1 MRIFVYGTL
10 MSGLERATVL
20 NNSQFLGAGTIQA
33 TLYNLGSYPCITEG
47 STKVVGEIYE
57 VDDTT
62 LQELDVID
70 GYDKHEPE
78 ASLYY
83 RKQVTAIMIDGQ
95 TQQTAEAYY
104 YNLTVENGELIES
117 GDYRKYLEV

>member
-1 MRIFVYGTL
+1 

-33 TLYNLGSYPCITEG
+33 TLYNLGSYPCISEG
-47 STKVVGEIYE
+47 STRVVGEIYE

-62 LQELDVID
+62 LQELDMIE
-70 GYDKHEPE
+70 GYDEESPE
-78 ASLYY
+78 TSLYC
-83 RKQVTAIMIDGQ
+83 RRQVTAIMADSNAQ
-95 TQQTAEAYY
+95 LLLETYY